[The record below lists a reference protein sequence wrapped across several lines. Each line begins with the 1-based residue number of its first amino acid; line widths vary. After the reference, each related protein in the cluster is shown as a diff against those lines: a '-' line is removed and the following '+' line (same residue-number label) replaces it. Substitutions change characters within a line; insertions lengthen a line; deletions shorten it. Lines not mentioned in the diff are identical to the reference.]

1 MSLEQDFLRQIADS
15 VFDSEKDGERR
26 AIFLRRFDPENR
38 KKKNKD
44 IPALVANKQAALREA
59 IALLDKTYKKEMNAD
74 GFILPEPHPGKKD
87 IWKIVDKWL
96 WNYKFPRWQVDKY
109 WQLLQQKVKD
119 FNLEWMGLVPEGLGM
134 GTDRGMVFENK
145 RQPQAKTLKK
155 VPAKKPLLM
164 SIDLSDKESY
174 LLLLNRGL
182 NTRYLVCPSWAFA
195 PNSQVVQRPIILPQT
210 GAWAEEDKIKFDAPG
225 KEEYL
230 AIVLDRPL
238 EVEWLQLNEEDPF
251 PSCEPDRMME
261 LWRQLEGRNDWRV
274 YYEAFEVVE
283 E

>member
-1 MSLEQDFLRQIADS
+1 LRYSPERPLDYEDKEIA
-15 VFDSEKDGERR
+15 EKLMPEDPRLGKENYSASITTTSGNVRK
-26 AIFLRRFDPENR
+26 AIEG
-38 KKKNKD
+38 
-44 IPALVANKQAALREA
+44 V
-59 IALLDKTYKKEMNAD
+59 YKKEMEAD
-74 GFILPEPHPGKKD
+74 GLSFPKRKKGERGAWEP
-87 IWKIVDKWL
+87 IYNWL
-96 WNYKFPRWQVDKY
+96 WNYKFPRWQVDEY

-119 FNLEWMGLVPEGLGM
+119 FNFEWMGLVPEGFGM
-134 GTDRGMVFENK
+134 STDRGMVFQNK
-145 RQPQAKTLKK
+145 RQPQAKSPKK

-164 SIDLSDKESY
+164 SIDLLDKESY

-195 PNSQVVQRPIILPQT
+195 PNSRVVQRPIFLPQA
-210 GAWAEEDKIKFDAPG
+210 GAWAEEDKIKFDTPG

-238 EVEWLQLNEEDPF
+238 EVEWLQLNEDDPF